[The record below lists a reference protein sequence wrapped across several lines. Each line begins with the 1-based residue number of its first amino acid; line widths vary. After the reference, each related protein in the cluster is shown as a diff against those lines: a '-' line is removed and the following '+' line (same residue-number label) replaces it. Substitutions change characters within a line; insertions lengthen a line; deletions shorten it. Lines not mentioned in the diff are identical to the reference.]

1 MYARI
6 MDLKKVNPKLIIL
19 LAVGGWKHESGT
31 TSPFSIMVNNDVNR
45 GKFVKSVVKLLR
57 NYKFDGFDLDWE
69 FPGGRGNSPAKD
81 KQMFT
86 VLVKELSVAFEK
98 DALESGKP
106 ALLLTAAVASAY
118 DVVDAGYEP
127 KELSKYLHLLHI
139 MAYDLHGT
147 WDKVTGHHA
156 ALKYDGGKSPKRKEY
171 TVEYAVEHWIKKGF
185 PPNKITL
192 GLATYGRSFYL
203 EDEDDH
209 GLSVDIDI
217 SKKDDLAPKGA
228 FTREAGL
235 LAYYEICS
243 MGLTVIQN
251 NKAGAPYGY
260 KKTVWVSYDDAIS
273 LTNKSQ
279 IIKDKNLAGAMFW
292 ALDMDD
298 FNGKQCGQ
306 GRYPL
311 LSAVKT
317 ALGGKIKTENLI
329 PEETRSGEIVIPK
342 PIYNGKCYAV
352 GLWKGYPGMDI
363 WCFIN
368 CPKGV
373 CPVCACAC

>member
-1 MYARI
+1 
-6 MDLKKVNPKLIIL
+6 
-19 LAVGGWKHESGT
+19 
-31 TSPFSIMVNNDVNR
+31 MVNNDVNR
-45 GKFVKSVVKLLR
+45 KKFVKSVVKLLR

-118 DVVDAGYEP
+118 DVVDAGYEA

-185 PPNKITL
+185 PPSKITL

-209 GLSVDIDI
+209 GLSADIDI

-279 IIKDKNLAGAMFW
+279 LIKDKKLAGAMFW

-317 ALGGKIKTENLI
+317 ALGGKVKTENLI
-329 PEETRSGEIVIPK
+329 TEETRSGEIVIPK
-342 PIYNGKCYAV
+342 PMYNGKCYAV